1 MDVLAAASAGPQVPL
16 AWVSAAVGVV
26 GVLVAVAKG
35 SRIFGAMEQHLKE
48 QDQTLAAQDR
58 ALQELDTKLDT
69 LREGGPHGAA

>member
-1 MDVLAAASAGPQVPL
+1 MGTLAATAGPQVPL

-48 QDQTLAAQDR
+48 QDKTLAAQDE
-58 ALQELDTKLDT
+58 ALKQLDTKLDV
-69 LREGGPHGAA
+69 LGEGGPHDAA